1 MRARGAQIVA
11 ALLVGALIVLAPD
24 GALSAMRSDDSAIA
38 HSDALNAAADADYID
53 RAPAAPAAQVNASAT
68 SGTVL
73 VTVKVVPR
81 AAPPPTI
88 IPIYRFYSRR
98 SGTHFYTPSAEERD
112 IVIARWSDVWTYE
125 GVAYTVNPAKNTQ
138 PLYRFYNRANGSHFY
153 TASPT
158 ERDLVLAKWMNV
170 FTYDGETYAVTP
182 YSEVGKAPVWRFFNK
197 KNGSHFYTAS
207 AEEADHVIATW
218 PHIYQLEGVAFW
230 LGQ

>member
-24 GALSAMRSDDSAIA
+24 GALSAMRPHDSAIA
-38 HSDALNAAADADYID
+38 RSDASNAAAANYID
-53 RAPAAPAAQVNASAT
+53 RASAAPAAQVNASAT

-73 VTVKVVPR
+73 VTVTVVSHT
-81 AAPPPTI
+81 APPPTV

-112 IVIARWSDVWTYE
+112 IVIARWPDVWQYE
-125 GVAYTVNPAKNTQ
+125 GIAYTVNPARNTQ

-153 TASPT
+153 TSSAT
-158 ERDLVLAKWMNV
+158 ERDLVFAKWMNV
-170 FTYDGETYAVTP
+170 FIYDGETYAVTP
-182 YSEVGKAPVWRFFNK
+182 YAEVGKAPVWRFYNL

-218 PHIYQLEGVAFW
+218 PNIYRLEGVAFW